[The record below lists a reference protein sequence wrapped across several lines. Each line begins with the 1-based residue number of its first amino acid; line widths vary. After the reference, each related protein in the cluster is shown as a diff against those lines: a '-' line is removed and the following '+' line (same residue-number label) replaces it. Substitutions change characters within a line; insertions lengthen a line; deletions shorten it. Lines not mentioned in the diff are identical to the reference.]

1 MKDPRGWQSYGEG
14 STVIE
19 WKALRLALV
28 VFAALTMAP
37 ASGHAASRAQI
48 DAEVNDTLN
57 RFFAEVVNG
66 RELAN
71 KAEALLIF
79 PSIVKAG
86 IGIGGEYGEGA
97 LHIRG
102 RTAGYY
108 NIISASFGFQL
119 GIQTRSVIIMFMTPT
134 ALAGFQA
141 RSGWEAG
148 VDGSVALITVG
159 AGGAIDTNNVLD
171 PIVGFVFNNK
181 GLMYNL
187 TLEGSKISRID
198 PR

>member
-1 MKDPRGWQSYGEG
+1 MLKL
-14 STVIE
+14 
-19 WKALRLALV
+19 KALCLALA
-28 VFAALTMAP
+28 VFAVMTALPPRDA
-37 ASGHAASRAQI
+37 AASRAQI

-57 RFFAEVVNG
+57 RFFARVGNG

-71 KAEALLIF
+71 SAEAVLVF

-97 LHIRG
+97 LHVRG
-102 RTAGYY
+102 RTEGYY
-108 NIISASFGFQL
+108 NMIGASFGFQL
-119 GIQTRSVIIMFMTPT
+119 GIQTRSVIIMFMTPA

-141 RSGWEAG
+141 RAGWEIG

-159 AGGAIDTNNVLD
+159 AGGAVDTNNVLD
-171 PIVGFVFNNK
+171 PIIGFVFNNK

-187 TLEGSKISRID
+187 TLEGSKISRIN